1 MGLGL
6 ESSRTVRSLGGAATE
21 TESNESGQP
30 EPWDELEGG
39 GGGAYL
45 CPGEALASL
54 DLLRDDLSV
63 WKVER
68 EKRENLLV
76 TGSSG

>member
-1 MGLGL
+1 M
-6 ESSRTVRSLGGAATE
+6 V
-21 TESNESGQP
+21 
-30 EPWDELEGG
+30 
-39 GGGAYL
+39 AYL
-45 CPGEALASL
+45 CPGEALASV

-76 TGSSG
+76 TGSSSQHL

>member
-1 MGLGL
+1 M
-6 ESSRTVRSLGGAATE
+6 V
-21 TESNESGQP
+21 
-30 EPWDELEGG
+30 
-39 GGGAYL
+39 AYL

-68 EKRENLLV
+68 EKTDWLLV
-76 TGSSG
+76 LAVNICELVLVPVDSPRIRVVSELLWTVRRS